1 MSMTTAAVLMV
12 NLTLAGAGEPATAA
26 APDSARA
33 QAAATPSLGGPSQ
46 DKPGG
51 KAAKGAELAAD
62 CLVELDVSGK
72 VRRIDRGVERA
83 ALEALRLGEKERGP
97 AESVF
102 AARAVKLDKFVTSDI
117 ELLTKLGNSLAGNDK
132 ADQAQVLLELAGKL
146 QGVMLEQPL
155 ELQVEKALPAG
166 VRATYKRIVGGYW
179 DAIAAERMAE
189 TNEKGEKQGRM
200 AVLGDERLKA
210 LGKEIEQAFMRSMGS
225 GMLVYSYVMK
235 GVTVT
240 PEQEGK
246 LRVMFTEHAAA
257 TKAGE
262 SDEENKKLFWK
273 VTSVL
278 DSEQQSLVLKNINQI
293 SGKGR
298 KPK

>member
-1 MSMTTAAVLMV
+1 MSIGAAAAVLMV
-12 NLTLAGAGEPATAA
+12 NLTLVGASGPAP
-26 APDSARA
+26 APAPA
-33 QAAATPSLGGPSQ
+33 QSAATPSLGGPSQ
-46 DKPGG
+46 GKPGA

-62 CLVELDVSGK
+62 CLVELDINGK

-83 ALEALRLGEKERGP
+83 ALDALALDGKDRAA

-117 ELLTKLGNSLAGNDK
+117 ELLTKLGNSLAGDDK

-146 QGVMLEQPL
+146 QGVTLEQPL
-155 ELQVEKALPAG
+155 ELQVERALPQG
-166 VRATYKRIVGGYW
+166 VRAAYKRIVGGYW

-189 TNEKGEKQGRM
+189 TNEKGEKPGRM

-225 GMLVYSYVMK
+225 GMLVYNYVMK

-278 DSEQQSLVLKNINQI
+278 DSAQQSQVLKNINQI